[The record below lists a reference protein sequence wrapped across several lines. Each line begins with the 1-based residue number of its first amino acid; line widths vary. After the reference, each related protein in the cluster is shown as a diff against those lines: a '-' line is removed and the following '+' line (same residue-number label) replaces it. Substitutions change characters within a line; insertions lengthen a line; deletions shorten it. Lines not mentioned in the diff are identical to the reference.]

1 MDSQRSDCIQNLLS
15 SFFRE
20 LEFGTMENLPIF
32 INNFIIENR
41 NDCSVQNG
49 IHPIFRMLALRIVP

>member
-41 NDCSVQNG
+41 NDCSIQNG
-49 IHPIFRMLALRIVP
+49 MEDFLKEKTLCL